1 MSLAPTRTRTIDCI
15 QLTLDRFVPRMTA
28 APISQDALAGK
39 LKHLPEQPGVYLFKN
54 ARGDIL
60 YVGKAAVLAH
70 RVRSYFQKGRNHDTK
85 TSLMLSQ
92 AADVETIVTRNELE
106 ALILESN
113 LIKKHRPRFNVVLR
127 DDKQYPYLRLPIK
140 DRFPRL
146 SIVRRVHK
154 DGALYYGP
162 YTPAGALRETLKVI
176 RKVFPLA
183 TCEMEIDGTAE
194 RACLEFEIKRC
205 MAPCIGNQT
214 SEEYHRIVQQVRQFL
229 EGRDTELLDGLR
241 EEMQAAADRLDYE
254 EAARLRDRIF
264 KIEQTL
270 EKQRIAQTTATDQ
283 DVFGLARHGA
293 AADLQILFVR
303 GGLLI
308 GRKDFFWPE
317 VSDAPD
323 EELVRSAIEQFYN
336 KDGLPPKELLVP
348 TVLSDTGLIE
358 QWLSEKKG
366 VGVRIVSPERGLKHQ
381 LVLLAEENASAALA
395 DHLRNEETDRQAVE
409 ELKRL
414 LHLEKA
420 PRRIEGFDI
429 STTMGDQSVASFVV
443 WEEGQ
448 AKKSDYRKFRIKTVA
463 GANDFAS
470 MKEVVARRYRATE
483 NLPLPDLV
491 LIDGGL
497 GQLAAALEGLKEAG
511 HPDLPIVGLA
521 KARGEKEERV
531 FLPGRKNPIVLR
543 PSSPATHLLQRIRDE
558 AHRFAI
564 TYHRKLRGKALVSS
578 QLDRIIGLGEIR
590 RNTLLRRF
598 SSLDKIAAASDEEL
612 RAAGLSARTVAEL
625 RKALTTRPA

>member
-1 MSLAPTRTRTIDCI
+1 MGTGAAISEEFQTK
-15 QLTLDRFVPRMTA
+15 LD
-28 APISQDALAGK
+28 
-39 LKHLPEQPGVYLFKN
+39 HLPDRPGVYLMKN
-54 ARGDIL
+54 ARDEIL
-60 YVGKAAVLAH
+60 YIGKASVLAD
-70 RVRSYFQKGRNHDTK
+70 RVRTYFQKGSDHTPK

-92 AADVETIVTRNELE
+92 VADLETIVTRSELE

-113 LIKKHRPRFNVVLR
+113 LIKRHRPRFNVVLR
-127 DDKQYPYLRLPIK
+127 DDKQYPYLRLPVK
-140 DRFPRL
+140 ENFPRL
-146 SIVRRVHK
+146 TIVRKVQK

-183 TCEMEIDGTAE
+183 TCEIEIDGKAE
-194 RACLEFEIKRC
+194 RACIEFEIKRC

-214 SEEYHRIVQQVRQFL
+214 SEEYHHIVKQVRMFL
-229 EGRDTELLDGLR
+229 EGRDTELLDTLR
-241 EEMQAAADRLDYE
+241 AEMRAAAEREQFE

-264 KIEQTL
+264 KIERTL
-270 EKQRIAQTTATDQ
+270 EKQRVAQTSFTDQ
-283 DVFGLARHGA
+283 DVIGLARQGTA
-293 AADLQILFVR
+293 VDLQMLFVR

-308 GRKDFFWPE
+308 GRKDFFW
-317 VSDAPD
+317 SDVGDASD

-348 TVLSDTGLIE
+348 SPLSEAALIE
-358 QWLSEKKG
+358 AWLSEKKG
-366 VGVRIVSPERGLKHQ
+366 EAVRVVAPERGTKHQ
-381 LVLLAEENASAALA
+381 LLLLAEENAGAMVA
-395 DHLRNEETDRQAVE
+395 DHLRNKETDRRATE

-414 LHLEKA
+414 LRLDRA

-429 STTMGDQSVASFVV
+429 SNTMGDQSVASLVA
-443 WEEGQ
+443 WEDGQ
-448 AKKSDYRKFRIKTVA
+448 AKKSDYRRFRIKTVT

-470 MKEVVARRYRATE
+470 MQEVVVRRYGEAE

-497 GQLAAALEGLKEAG
+497 GQLAAAMEGLRQVGRAG
-511 HPDLPIVGLA
+511 LPIIGLA
-521 KARGEKEERV
+521 KARGEKEERIFV
-531 FLPGRKNPIVLR
+531 PGRKNPILLA

-578 QLDRIIGLGEIR
+578 RLDAIIGVGEIR
-590 RNTLLRRF
+590 RNRLLKRF
-598 SSLDKIAAASDEEL
+598 GSLEKIAEATDDQL
-612 RAAGLSARTVAEL
+612 REIGGVDARTAAEI
-625 RKALTTRPA
+625 RKALKSDAKQ

>member
-1 MSLAPTRTRTIDCI
+1 MRTGAAISEEFQTK
-15 QLTLDRFVPRMTA
+15 LD
-28 APISQDALAGK
+28 
-39 LKHLPEQPGVYLFKN
+39 HLPDRPGVYLMKN
-54 ARGDIL
+54 ARDEIL
-60 YVGKAAVLAH
+60 YIGKASVLAD
-70 RVRSYFQKGRNHDTK
+70 RVRTYFQKGSDHTPK

-92 AADVETIVTRNELE
+92 VADLETIVTRSELE

-113 LIKKHRPRFNVVLR
+113 LIKRHRPRFNVVLR
-127 DDKQYPYLRLPIK
+127 DDKQYPYLRLPVK
-140 DRFPRL
+140 ENFPRL
-146 SIVRRVHK
+146 TIVRKVQK

-183 TCEMEIDGTAE
+183 TCEIEIDGKAE
-194 RACLEFEIKRC
+194 RACIEFEIKRC

-214 SEEYHRIVQQVRQFL
+214 SEEYHHIVKQVRMFL
-229 EGRDTELLDGLR
+229 EGRDTELLDTLR
-241 EEMQAAADRLDYE
+241 AEMRAAAEREQFE

-264 KIEQTL
+264 KIERTL
-270 EKQRIAQTTATDQ
+270 EKQRVAQTSFTDQ
-283 DVFGLARHGA
+283 DVIGLARQGTA
-293 AADLQILFVR
+293 VDLQMLFVR

-308 GRKDFFWPE
+308 GRKDFFW
-317 VSDAPD
+317 SDVGDASD

-348 TVLSDTGLIE
+348 SPLSEAALIE
-358 QWLSEKKG
+358 AWLSEKKG
-366 VGVRIVSPERGLKHQ
+366 EAVRVVAPERGTKHQ
-381 LVLLAEENASAALA
+381 LLLLAEENAGAMVA
-395 DHLRNEETDRQAVE
+395 DHLRNKETDRRATE

-414 LHLEKA
+414 LRLDRA

-429 STTMGDQSVASFVV
+429 SNTMGDQSVASLVV
-443 WEEGQ
+443 WEDGQ
-448 AKKSDYRKFRIKTVA
+448 AKKSDYRRFRIKTVT

-470 MKEVVARRYRATE
+470 MQEAVVRRYGEAE

-497 GQLAAALEGLKEAG
+497 GQLAAAMEGLRQVGRAG
-511 HPDLPIVGLA
+511 LPIIGLA
-521 KARGEKEERV
+521 KARGEKEERIFV
-531 FLPGRKNPIVLR
+531 PGRKNPIPLA

-578 QLDRIIGLGEIR
+578 RLDTIIGVGEIR
-590 RNTLLRRF
+590 RQRLLKQF
-598 SSLDKIAAASDEEL
+598 GSLETIAQATDDQL
-612 RAAGLSARTVAEL
+612 REIGGVDARTAAEI
-625 RKALTTRPA
+625 RKALKSDAKQ